1 MGQACAAKT
10 GRTIGQPLFV
20 DEKRERDSAFRVESL
35 GVLHIAKTDGSQPGT
50 FLRKCPLVVAQ
61 LRNMLAAEYSTI
73 VAQEGNHRSSA
84 RPK

>member
-1 MGQACAAKT
+1 
-10 GRTIGQPLFV
+10 
-20 DEKRERDSAFRVESL
+20 VESL
-35 GVLHIAKTDGSQPGT
+35 GVLHIAKTDGGQPGT